1 MPQMNKGGKFIFG
14 KSLIRTDGTLRIPP
28 QAINKCNND
37 RDKLNRERGGLEKE
51 RERADTERQNLTLL
65 DEKNRKTQMYL
76 TYARKIYEELEN
88 VYRTSEEEIR
98 NRLQDTIN
106 DIFKQIYEGGLSL
119 TIDSKYHITVQA
131 NDYEGD
137 VETSTAQSISVIF
150 DVCTRVWGI
159 GIPIKRLTRRYA
171 VAIKWRYGNTWVDLA
186 LIYEPSYIYKRWRG
200 KIQGVREK
208 NFRKIKIT
216 QKLDF

>member
-171 VAIKWRYGNTWVDLA
+171 VAIKWRYGNTWVDRA

>member
-1 MPQMNKGGKFIFG
+1 MPLLYHAYVYLEF
-14 KSLIRTDGTLRIPP
+14 LILACT
-28 QAINKCNND
+28 
-37 RDKLNRERGGLEKE
+37 
-51 RERADTERQNLTLL
+51 
-65 DEKNRKTQMYL
+65 
-76 TYARKIYEELEN
+76 IYILAP
-88 VYRTSEEEIR
+88 
-98 NRLQDTIN
+98 D
-106 DIFKQIYEGGLSL
+106 
-119 TIDSKYHITVQA
+119 
-131 NDYEGD
+131 
-137 VETSTAQSISVIF
+137 IF

-159 GIPIKRLTRRYA
+159 GIPVKRLTRRYA

>member
-208 NFRKIKIT
+208 NFRKIKTT
-216 QKLDF
+216 QKLNF

>member
-1 MPQMNKGGKFIFG
+1 M
-14 KSLIRTDGTLRIPP
+14 
-28 QAINKCNND
+28 
-37 RDKLNRERGGLEKE
+37 
-51 RERADTERQNLTLL
+51 L

>member
-1 MPQMNKGGKFIFG
+1 MNKGGKFIFG

>member
-1 MPQMNKGGKFIFG
+1 MSAFI
-14 KSLIRTDGTLRIPP
+14 SPNIRTIF
-28 QAINKCNND
+28 D
-37 RDKLNRERGGLEKE
+37 REP
-51 RERADTERQNLTLL
+51 T
-65 DEKNRKTQMYL
+65 
-76 TYARKIYEELEN
+76 
-88 VYRTSEEEIR
+88 
-98 NRLQDTIN
+98 
-106 DIFKQIYEGGLSL
+106 DIFDIR
-119 TIDSKYHITVQA
+119 
-131 NDYEGD
+131 
-137 VETSTAQSISVIF
+137 
-150 DVCTRVWGI
+150 TRVWGI

>member
-186 LIYEPSYIYKRWRG
+186 LIYKPSYIYKRWRG

>member
-1 MPQMNKGGKFIFG
+1 MGNNRSKVPDLEKLVKGGRKKFV
-14 KSLIRTDGTLRIPP
+14 R
-28 QAINKCNND
+28 
-37 RDKLNRERGGLEKE
+37 
-51 RERADTERQNLTLL
+51 
-65 DEKNRKTQMYL
+65 
-76 TYARKIYEELEN
+76 YEEGAMLYSMGIHTFQQLAKDARA
-88 VYRTSEEEIR
+88 VY
-98 NRLQDTIN
+98 
-106 DIFKQIYEGGLSL
+106 
-119 TIDSKYHITVQA
+119 H
-131 NDYEGD
+131 
-137 VETSTAQSISVIF
+137 IF